1 MGCCRFLGGAFDFE
15 SLVQN
20 LLEQL
25 AKKEAIIVNVYDI
38 TNSSR
43 PLVMYGPDDFS
54 EATSSHVSSLD
65 FGDPFRK
72 HEMRC
77 RYEDKILNF
86 MRICSELPDN
96 GSSSKQLW
104 T

>member
-1 MGCCRFLGGAFDFE
+1 LGGAFDFE

-20 LLEQL
+20 LLQHL

-38 TNSSR
+38 TNASR
-43 PLVMYGPDDFS
+43 PYTMFGPDNFT
-54 EATSSHVSSLD
+54 ETTTSHVSSLD

-77 RYEDKILNF
+77 R
-86 MRICSELPDN
+86 
-96 GSSSKQLW
+96 
-104 T
+104 

>member
-1 MGCCRFLGGAFDFE
+1 MGGAFDFE

-20 LLEQL
+20 LLQHL

-38 TNSSR
+38 TNSSS
-43 PLVMYGPDDFS
+43 PYTMYGPDDFS
-54 EATSSHVSSLD
+54 DATASHVSSLD

-77 RYEDKILNF
+77 RYVGESMIMYLIYKI
-86 MRICSELPDN
+86 
-96 GSSSKQLW
+96 
-104 T
+104 